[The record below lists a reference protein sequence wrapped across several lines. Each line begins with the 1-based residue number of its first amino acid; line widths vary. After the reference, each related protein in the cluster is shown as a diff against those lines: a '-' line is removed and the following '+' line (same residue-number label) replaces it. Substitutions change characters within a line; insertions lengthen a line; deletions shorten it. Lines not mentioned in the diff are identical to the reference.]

1 MPNQKKQFVV
11 SDYMQKDLRT
21 VTPQTT
27 LREAIKVMMDYK
39 TNGLVVIDRQKHV
52 VGILSSWDIIQHVV
66 PDYLEQ
72 DKHLAS
78 FEAGDVFTNR
88 VAEVKNDPVEKFM
101 TKQVRTVTPDD
112 LLIEVVT
119 MLSQFHIRQ
128 MPVVDEEGCICGYIN
143 RTDVK
148 RAIAD
153 ILTIKYKK

>member
-1 MPNQKKQFVV
+1 MPNKKKQFVV
-11 SDYMQKDLRT
+11 ADYMQKDLRT
-21 VTPQTT
+21 VVKDTT
-27 LREAIKVMMDYK
+27 LKEAIQIMMSYK
-39 TNGLVVIDRQKHV
+39 TNGLVVVDNEKHV

-88 VAEVKNDPVEKFM
+88 VAEVQDDTVEVFM
-101 TKQVRTVTPDD
+101 TKQVRTVHPDD

-128 MPVVDEEGCICGYIN
+128 LPVVDDNGCMCGYIN

-153 ILTIKYKK
+153 ILKITYKK

>member
-1 MPNQKKQFVV
+1 MPNEKKQFVV
-11 SDYMQKDLRT
+11 ADYMQTELRT
-21 VTPQTT
+21 ITPQTT
-27 LREAIKVMMDYK
+27 LKEAIRAMMNYK
-39 TNGLVVIDRQKHV
+39 TNGLVVVDGHKHV

-66 PDYLEQ
+66 PDYLEH
-72 DKHLAS
+72 DKHLAA
-78 FEAGDVFTNR
+78 FEAGDVFAGR
-88 VAEVKNDPVEKFM
+88 IEEVKNNPVETFM

-128 MPVVDEEGCICGYIN
+128 MPVVDENGCMCGYIN

-153 ILTIKYKK
+153 ILKIKYKK